1 MKIGCLTICAVF
13 SFVLCV
19 LKLIGIISI
28 TWIQAFIPLLI
39 WLGVAVCA
47 LFFFGL
53 SVAVF
58 LIGLSITNENKDEM
72 LQKLNKQLDELEN
85 ELKNRKW

>member
-28 TWIQAFIPLLI
+28 TWIQAFIPLLV
-39 WLGVAVCA
+39 W
-47 LFFFGL
+47 
-53 SVAVF
+53 
-58 LIGLSITNENKDEM
+58 LSILLFMYLLVGIVITTPLLLIYFISKDKEVA
-72 LQKLNKQLDELEN
+72 LQEINKQLDELEN